1 MEEVNNFLE
10 HYGVAGMK
18 WGVRKSREEAGGLSR
33 SRQALIEKNTNQ
45 MKYLTSVRNGE
56 QRQRTKAFGE
66 KIIGKERW
74 EKNYQTT
81 MSTLKAQ
88 NKRLVSK
95 GKLSFNDKMSIFGQV
110 SILDL
115 YVSQTPNKKK
125 FNPYVSL

>member
-1 MEEVNNFLE
+1 MEEVDDFLE

-18 WGVRKSREEAGGLSR
+18 WGVRKSKAEAGISR
-33 SRQALIEKNTNQ
+33 SRQALIEKNNNQ
-45 MKYLTSVRNGE
+45 MKFLTSVRKGD

-66 KIIGKERW
+66 MIIGKKQW
-74 EKNYQTT
+74 EKNYKTT

-88 NKRLVSK
+88 NKRLVSN
-95 GKLSFNDKMSIFGQV
+95 GKLSLKDKMSIFAQV